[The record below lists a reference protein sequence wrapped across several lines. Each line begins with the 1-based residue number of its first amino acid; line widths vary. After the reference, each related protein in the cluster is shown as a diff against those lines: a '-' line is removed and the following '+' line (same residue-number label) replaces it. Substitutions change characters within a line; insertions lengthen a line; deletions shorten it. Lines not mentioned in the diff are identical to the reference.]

1 MRIIKLTEDTL
12 QMRKELLENFEL
24 MKTTTG
30 ISGIDNAF
38 GFLVKGSIYAVA
50 SATGVGKTTFLLATA
65 KEMANKGY
73 KVLYLSIEMNVEQLI
88 PYLPEIQPNLTVQ
101 EFDGTSWDKLDG
113 SEYDIICYDYIGAN
127 LNDWDELI
135 IEADNL
141 AEYAKKHNIVIF
153 TALQARPEIAE
164 ETKEENLHTN
174 VYVAFSKG
182 MINKVAGAA
191 YLVKR
196 KQHLY
201 LYVMKNRYRPVNWD
215 PIEMSDLDYATKS
228 WLPRW

>member
-1 MRIIKLTEDTL
+1 MKIIKLTEDTL
-12 QMRKELLENFEL
+12 QMRKELLENFESI
-24 MKTTTG
+24 KTTTG
-30 ISGIDNAF
+30 IPGIDRAF

-50 SATGVGKTTFLLATA
+50 SATGIGKTTFLLATA

-88 PYLPEIQPNLTVQ
+88 PYLPEVQPNLDVA
-101 EFDGTSWDKLDG
+101 EFDGKSWSELDG

-141 AEYAKKHNIVIF
+141 AEYAKKHNIIIF
-153 TALQARPEIAE
+153 TALQAKPEIAE
-164 ETKEENLHTN
+164 ESKEEVLHTN

-201 LYVMKNRYRPVNWD
+201 LYVMKNRYGPLNWD

-228 WLPRW
+228 WLPR